1 MAVDGGLASQYQ
13 VLEELGQGSFGVVY
27 KAIDR
32 TTGETVAIKHIDLES
47 SEDDIQEIQQEISVL
62 STCASSFVTQYKA
75 SFLRGHKLW
84 IVMEFLGGGSCLD
97 LLKPGSFAEGHIAI
111 VCRELL
117 RGLEYL
123 HSEGKIHRDIKAANV
138 LLSDQ
143 GSVKLADFG
152 VAAQLTNIK
161 SQRNTFVGTPFWMA
175 PEVIQ
180 QAGYDFKADIWSL
193 GITAMELAMG
203 EPPNSDLHPMKALFE
218 IPKKPPPRLEGNYS
232 KEFKEFVA
240 QCLVKDPERRPTA
253 KELLKHKFIRS
264 AGNIEAMQEL
274 IQRRQAYDAQNSRK
288 SHPVYYQETLQS
300 ITPRDDSD
308 EWVFDTVRSVA
319 PKKATV
325 RQRKISSVW
334 AAEDSM
340 RRLDI
345 KDGPLQPS
353 SPGAPT
359 GTVRR
364 NVVKRQPSSASQ
376 YPSMN
381 HSPRSSI
388 IIHKRPL
395 QPDLSFGNSGST
407 MRLFRRVPSDGSI
420 PDIATDSINGGSNEN
435 RPPSMASGPVEPNTK
450 EGVLGRRLYN
460 KVMEPTMAELHA
472 QTSTLQKRS
481 ALANL
486 ADALSYLD
494 AVDPDGM
501 LHFLR
506 SINAAAAQDPKL
518 AAAVLPATPQPKALQ
533 HARDGTP
540 SSSTRPSSQHSAVS
554 NPSSAST
561 SPTKLHL
568 SGANPHL
575 RSHRRRQNSSLAPST
590 LALAGDAQQPAA
602 SSPAG
607 SPTKMSA
614 LDRERMQDLQRATL
628 RSRGLPGGGKDP
640 RPGMEHYK
648 QLSDVLY
655 GRWAQGLA
663 TRLPASSKP
672 QQDDT

>member
-1 MAVDGGLASQYQ
+1 MAVDAGLASQYQ

-97 LLKPGSFAEGHIAI
+97 LLKPGNFAEGHIAI

-193 GITAMELAMG
+193 GITAMELAIG

-232 KEFKEFVA
+232 KEFKDFVA
-240 QCLVKDPERRPTA
+240 QCLVKDPDRRPTA

-264 AGNIEAMQEL
+264 AGKTEAMQEL
-274 IQRRQAYDAQNSRK
+274 IQRKQVHDAQNSRK

-300 ITPRDDSD
+300 LTPRDDSD

-319 PKKATV
+319 PRKATV

-345 KDGPLQPS
+345 SDGPLQPS

-364 NVVKRQPSSASQ
+364 NVVKP
-376 YPSMN
+376 
-381 HSPRSSI
+381 
-388 IIHKRPL
+388 
-395 QPDLSFGNSGST
+395 
-407 MRLFRRVPSDGSI
+407 
-420 PDIATDSINGGSNEN
+420 
-435 RPPSMASGPVEPNTK
+435 GPVIWK
-450 EGVLGRRLYN
+450 
-460 KVMEPTMAELHA
+460 
-472 QTSTLQKRS
+472 
-481 ALANL
+481 
-486 ADALSYLD
+486 
-494 AVDPDGM
+494 
-501 LHFLR
+501 
-506 SINAAAAQDPKL
+506 
-518 AAAVLPATPQPKALQ
+518 
-533 HARDGTP
+533 
-540 SSSTRPSSQHSAVS
+540 
-554 NPSSAST
+554 
-561 SPTKLHL
+561 
-568 SGANPHL
+568 
-575 RSHRRRQNSSLAPST
+575 
-590 LALAGDAQQPAA
+590 
-602 SSPAG
+602 
-607 SPTKMSA
+607 
-614 LDRERMQDLQRATL
+614 
-628 RSRGLPGGGKDP
+628 
-640 RPGMEHYK
+640 
-648 QLSDVLY
+648 
-655 GRWAQGLA
+655 
-663 TRLPASSKP
+663 
-672 QQDDT
+672 